1 MSKKH
6 TTQNGDK
13 CAPEYAF
20 FRPAYRNIKRGDR
33 IRFKTQEGLQ
43 LDRKTGR
50 LMPVIKT
57 VTAKVNPLLIF
68 ETHVVCNYGHFG
80 TVVNDSNFV
89 RIV

>member
-1 MSKKH
+1 
-6 TTQNGDK
+6 
-13 CAPEYAF
+13 
-20 FRPAYRNIKRGDR
+20 
-33 IRFKTQEGLQ
+33 
-43 LDRKTGR
+43 
-50 LMPVIKT
+50 MPVIKT